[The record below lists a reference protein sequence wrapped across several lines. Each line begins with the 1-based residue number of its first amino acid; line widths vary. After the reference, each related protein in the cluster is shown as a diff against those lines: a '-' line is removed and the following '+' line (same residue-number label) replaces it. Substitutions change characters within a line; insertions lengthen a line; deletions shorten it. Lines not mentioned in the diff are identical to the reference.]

1 MVNSSREKIAFY
13 STCFTEVFNGFIS
26 RNLTFYSLD
35 LFRCV
40 WVEIRSFLTKYHYY
54 YQTMSI
60 FVACSNDMS
69 ITSKR
74 FHENVL
80 FSSLEEN
87 LNWPLLAGGNDF
99 ERDENGLS
107 RKTEQD
113 SITLVIPVTSWNT
126 KTAHYLYVRGTGLIY
141 LKYFYGER
149 APYFKTKMESAI
161 ENISCQAKFIPFL
174 EFIFWRCNKGLSPCT
189 CMVELL

>member
-1 MVNSSREKIAFY
+1 
-13 STCFTEVFNGFIS
+13 
-26 RNLTFYSLD
+26 
-35 LFRCV
+35 
-40 WVEIRSFLTKYHYY
+40 
-54 YQTMSI
+54 
-60 FVACSNDMS
+60 MS

-74 FHENVL
+74 FHENFL
-80 FSSLEEN
+80 FSSLKEN

-141 LKYFYGER
+141 LKYFYGW
-149 APYFKTKMESAI
+149 K
-161 ENISCQAKFIPFL
+161 
-174 EFIFWRCNKGLSPCT
+174 
-189 CMVELL
+189 ELLISKQNGVCDRKYILSSKIHSFPGIHILAL